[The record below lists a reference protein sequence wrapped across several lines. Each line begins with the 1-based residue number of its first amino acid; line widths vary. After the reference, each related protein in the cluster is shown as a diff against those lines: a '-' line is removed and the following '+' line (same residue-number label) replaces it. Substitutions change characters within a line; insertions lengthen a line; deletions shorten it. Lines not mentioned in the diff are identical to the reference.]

1 MADEIKYSDIISPEV
16 QKQLDELTA
25 TVRELT
31 KELEQL
37 SKATQSEEK
46 ASTGYNETLLDTV
59 DITED
64 LIRLT
69 QEEKELKDN
78 LTKTQKKYEQALADG
93 NTEADAYA
101 IAVKKGKEELSKHGF
116 VLKNATKL
124 AIAQKTSMT
133 ELSLELGKNRMR
145 YRNLTK
151 AERDNI
157 KIGGRLL
164 KTIKTQDAAI
174 KKMDKTIGNTQR
186 NVGNYTKAM
195 GRATVSTKKWGRAV
209 TGAIIGGL
217 VASTKNM
224 QAAADVMADVTNS
237 AVITV
242 GNIAKVAKGQM
253 SITEALNVADIY
265 AAAKAMTDVMR
276 QMEYLNALEDKRYS
290 RVRLDIEQQKVIRE
304 DVALNYRDRFAAIG
318 KLNDLLDE
326 SDRILK
332 ASHED
337 RLKEFEEIHK
347 NDPDNIA
354 AMTGKVR
361 LETELSNRLR
371 ENEVQR
377 REALRGEIKLQ
388 KIYKDEVDSMGATIT
403 DLWIIE
409 HDINNKSYNEQI
421 DFYDKLYTA
430 RSESY
435 QDQLKTVEEF
445 SSEYKQI
452 LNNMYQHEADHIEH
466 INELNRLK
474 SQKQL
479 DDVAFVASSAAQLMS
494 IFAEENKELQVAT
507 AIVNTF
513 AGVAAALGSGPPPYN
528 FITAALVLAAGMAT
542 VAKMENVAMP
552 SFAVGTESVEGDQV
566 AQVHDNERILP
577 AYLNK
582 QINGIDNV
590 DLPRLVNIGLNAPK
604 IFDGI
609 EDMIAQQQSTNNLL
623 SRFAYVEKSG
633 TVIYLSGDKKYY
645 V

>member
-46 ASTGYNETLLDTV
+46 ASTGYNETLRDTV